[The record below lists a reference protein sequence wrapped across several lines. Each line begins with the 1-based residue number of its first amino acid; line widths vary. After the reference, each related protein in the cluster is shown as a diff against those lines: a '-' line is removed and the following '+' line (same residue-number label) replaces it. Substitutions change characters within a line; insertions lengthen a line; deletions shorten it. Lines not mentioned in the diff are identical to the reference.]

1 MDHNFKN
8 MVLIID
14 TNDREKIQLSVEM
27 NGKVLMKKSIK
38 AKFKQAEKLLA
49 GVEKMLIGAKINL
62 KKIKEIRVENRGE
75 SFTSLRIG
83 VITANALG
91 YSLGVPVT
99 TVQGGDKKTKK
110 QFSIIKPEYSQE
122 PNITISK
129 K

>member
-1 MDHNFKN
+1 

-14 TNDREKIQLSVEM
+14 TNDREKIQLLVELD
-27 NGKVLMKKSIK
+27 GKVFLNKNIK
-38 AKFKQAEKLLA
+38 AKFRQAEKLLP
-49 GVEKMLIGAKINL
+49 GIEKMLQGAKINL

-99 TVQGGDKKTKK
+99 TVQGGSKETKK